1 MKLYNYIIIK
11 NEPDALTLMLRYGKG
26 YHKDRYALP

>member
-11 NEPDALTLMLRYGKG
+11 NEPDALTPILRGRFYDQHIGIIS
-26 YHKDRYALP
+26 